1 MVSEYNKRL
10 AARRRQKLE
19 RGLVRKPVGIMPTL
33 FCFKVT
39 PEKPEEEILLALTGS
54 ISNIVIRPLGE
65 GPLELEFSVRNDFVS
80 NNFTY
85 RDERDKDKPP
95 HIVPPFVVEAGE
107 LVKIKLV
114 EGTGAYVS
122 AAFFAD
128 STLLTIYVNVNEVM
142 GDAKPETTSAIPTGS

>member
-19 RGLVRKPVGIMPTL
+19 RGLVRKPIGIRPTL

-39 PEKPEEEILLALTGS
+39 PDKPEEETLLALTGS

-80 NNFTY
+80 NSFT
-85 RDERDKDKPP
+85 
-95 HIVPPFVVEAGE
+95 
-107 LVKIKLV
+107 
-114 EGTGAYVS
+114 
-122 AAFFAD
+122 
-128 STLLTIYVNVNEVM
+128 
-142 GDAKPETTSAIPTGS
+142 